1 MNREDKAREFTE
13 EGNQIKDVMLKSL
26 TTQQEFEIVDFRF
39 NLIYDE
45 VLELSDAIDRASL
58 DIDEYGF
65 ISNPTL
71 ENILKELAD
80 IQYVLSGFAA
90 VFNLPLDEAYNRVHE
105 SNMSKFPASY
115 REDGKVLKGENYKE
129 PFLKDLI

>member
-1 MNREDKAREFTE
+1 MDRDKAREFIE
-13 EGNQIKDVMLKSL
+13 KGNQIKDVELKSL

-45 VLELSDAIDRASL
+45 VLELADALDRASL

-65 ISNPTL
+65 ISNLSL

-80 IQYVLSGFAA
+80 IQYVISGFAV
-90 VFNLPLDEAYNRVHE
+90 VFNLPLETAYDRIHE
-105 SNMSKFPASY
+105 SNMSKFPPSY
-115 REDGKVLKGENYKE
+115 REDGKVLKGENYKK